1 MADDEEDFSD
11 IESGG
16 EEEAG
21 DDDDPYA
28 DSGEVIDS
36 VKIKVGKDRRYLAV
50 LTNPE
55 LSRIIEARASQI
67 EAGSAIGIELGPN
80 DRTDALSIAEQ
91 ELLRGECPI
100 YIGRPSSD
108 GKSKEKWH
116 SRELQI
122 MSLGNNPPPK
132 PPVQKIQYMTFE
144 EIIGEHVVWPKITL
158 NKRDEVLKMPEQKV
172 TLVAIDQVFKN
183 KSTSPKNKPKNKST
197 SSSNSDNKKKVKP
210 KNKSTSSSNS
220 DNKKKVKPKNKKEKV
235 SNTSS
240 PPVKQPSLV
249 RRSSIKKEK
258 SPKKVS

>member
-210 KNKSTSSSNS
+210 KNK
-220 DNKKKVKPKNKKEKV
+220 KEKV